1 MIINTKNNWMTWNWL
16 VRYKDRLTSNE
27 EVNEGSYKSM
37 RIHEPVWFKID
48 DDDEFIQ
55 VSRNS

>member
-1 MIINTKNNWMTWNWL
+1 MTQNWH
-16 VRYKDRLTSNE
+16 VRYKDRSTSNE

>member
-1 MIINTKNNWMTWNWL
+1 MY
-16 VRYKDRLTSNE
+16 RYKDRLTSNE

-48 DDDEFIQ
+48 DDDEFYSSVKKLLERLI
-55 VSRNS
+55 